1 MATNYTKPEV
11 YWIERDAIA
20 IATQSATTGELSG
33 PPASKT
39 VTLFVVRNFTHFTGT
54 LTTDITTLGL
64 PFEFIDAI
72 IAKSIS
78 RGHELGDLKKS
89 EYWNKKFNEYVK
101 EGKRYA
107 NTNRDGSNFTI
118 IGHDY

>member
-11 YWIERDAIA
+11 YWIDRDSIA
-20 IATQSATTGELSG
+20 IATQSATSGEFSG

-39 VTLFVVRNFTHFTGT
+39 VTLFVVKNATHFTGT
-54 LTTDITTLGL
+54 LTTDITDLGI

-72 IAKSIS
+72 IAKAVSH
-78 RGHELGDLKKS
+78 GHELGDIQKA
-89 EYWNKKFNEYVK
+89 EYWNKKFNEYVR
-101 EGKRYA
+101 EGKRYS